1 MALFFQNK
9 YPSKNIPI
17 HKFTSSWLLKA
28 IEEENYVL
36 GKLSYTFLTDEDLHK
51 INVEFLDHDTFTDI
65 ITFDYNRGNMII
77 GEIYMSLDRIEEN
90 AMKNEVTFDQEF
102 DRILIHGLLHLL
114 GYKDKDPADKILMTQ
129 KEDYY
134 LSLQPQK

>member
-9 YPSKNIPI
+9 YPNKNIPI
-17 HKFTSSWLLKA
+17 HKLTSSWLLKA

-36 GKLSYTFLTDEDLHK
+36 GKLTYTFLTDVDLHK

-77 GEIYMSLDRIEEN
+77 GEIYMSIDRIKEN
-90 AMKNEVTFDQEF
+90 SVKNNVTFAQEF

-114 GYKDKDPADKILMTQ
+114 GYKDKDPDDKILMTQ

>member
-1 MALFFQNK
+1 MAILFQNK

-17 HKFTSSWLLKA
+17 HKLTSSWLLKA
-28 IEEENYVL
+28 IEEENYVF
-36 GKLSYTFLTDEDLHK
+36 GKLSYTFLKDAELHK
-51 INVEFLDHDTFTDI
+51 INMEFLDHDTYTDI

-77 GEIYMSLDRIEEN
+77 GEIYMSLDMIQEN
-90 AMKNEVTFDQEF
+90 SIKNKVSFEDEF
-102 DRILIHGLLHLL
+102 NRILIHGLLHLL
-114 GYKDKDPADKILMTQ
+114 GYKDKDPDDKILMTQ

>member
-1 MALFFQNK
+1 MALFFQNR

-17 HKFTSSWLLKA
+17 HKLTSSWLLKA

-36 GKLSYTFLTDEDLHK
+36 GKLTYTFLNDEELHK

-90 AMKNEVTFDQEF
+90 SIKNSVLYEQEF

-114 GYKDKDPADKILMTQ
+114 GYKDKDPNDKILMTQ

>member
-1 MALFFQNK
+1 MAIIFQNK

-17 HKFTSSWLLKA
+17 HRLTSSWLLKA
-28 IEEENYVL
+28 IEEEDYVL
-36 GKLSYTFLTDEDLHK
+36 GKLSYTFLNDDELHK
-51 INVEFLDHDTFTDI
+51 INMEFLDHDTYTDI

-77 GEIYMSLDRIEEN
+77 GEIYMSIDRIEEN
-90 AMKNEVTFDQEF
+90 SIKNKITFEQEF

-114 GYKDKDPADKILMTQ
+114 AYKDKNPSDKILMTQ

-134 LSLQPQK
+134 LSLHPQK

>member
-17 HKFTSSWLLKA
+17 HKLTSSWLLKA

-36 GKLSYTFLTDEDLHK
+36 GKLSYTFLSDEQLHE

-90 AMKNEVTFDQEF
+90 SIKNKVTFDQEF

>member
-1 MALFFQNK
+1 MAIIFQNK

-17 HKFTSSWLLKA
+17 QKLTSSWLLKA
-28 IEEENYVL
+28 IEEESFIL
-36 GKLSYTFLTDEDLHK
+36 GKLSYTFLSDEELLK
-51 INVEFLDHDTFTDI
+51 INVEFLDHDTYTDI

-77 GEIYMSLDRIEEN
+77 GEIYMSLDRINEN
-90 AMKNEVTFDQEF
+90 SKKNEVTFEKEF

-114 GYKDKDPADKILMTQ
+114 GYKDKEPDDKILMTQ